1 MAWLTRIAG
10 DEGAP
15 AVSPSITAIPAR
27 IRSKG
32 TPAALAAVLMIC
44 FEGLLSIDEEEAYP
58 DVSDLVCRKYTFARR
73 EHHEASE

>member
-1 MAWLTRIAG
+1 
-10 DEGAP
+10 
-15 AVSPSITAIPAR
+15 
-27 IRSKG
+27 
-32 TPAALAAVLMIC
+32 MIC